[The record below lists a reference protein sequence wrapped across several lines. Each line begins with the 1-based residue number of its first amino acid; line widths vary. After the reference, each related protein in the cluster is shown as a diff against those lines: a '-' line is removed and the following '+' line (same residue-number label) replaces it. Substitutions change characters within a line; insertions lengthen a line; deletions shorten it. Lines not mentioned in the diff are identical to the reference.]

1 MSMISEIVTARVVIW
16 TRADSR
22 KRTRAFPL
30 GDNCEFIFW
39 NKNMA
44 ENRQKDSRKTRAK
57 PAHPVGMSLQGCSH
71 ASKRP
76 AQKLGLCG
84 NGPKNVYSLQRELYL
99 GLAQTRANVAPGV
112 WRGCVGCI
120 MPPL

>member
-16 TRADSR
+16 TRADPR
-22 KRTRAFPL
+22 KRTRAFPS

-44 ENRQKDSRKTRAK
+44 ENRQNVSRKTRSK
-57 PAHPVGMSLQGCSH
+57 PAHPVGMSLQGGRL
-71 ASKRP
+71 AIKRP